1 MNIAGNLPTFWF
13 ALIGVLWIGYF
24 FLEGFD
30 FGVGI
35 LLPFLGRDDADRRVL
50 LNAIGPVWDGN
61 EVWLLVAGGA
71 TFAAFPEWYA
81 TLFSGFYWALFL
93 ILVALILRAVAFE
106 FRNRSDSPVWRR
118 WWDRAIFFGSAL
130 PALLWGV
137 AFADFVWGVPIDAHR
152 EFAGGFLD
160 LVGPYALVGGVTTF
174 TLFALH
180 GALFLTLKTGG
191 DLQARARQAAGRL
204 WLAAGVAV
212 LVFLTWSYVNAVL
225 RHDRGVVPDVVPLAA
240 LGALYFAGWLRRE
253 RWDLG
258 AFLLNGTAIALV
270 VATIFLNLYP
280 RVLISSLNAAWSL
293 NIGNASSSPYTL
305 GVMTI
310 VALVFTPLVLGY
322 QAWTYW
328 VFRHRIHREDVAP
341 AGTGQ

>member
-1 MNIAGNLPTFWF
+1 MSWNLPTLWF
-13 ALIGVLWIGYF
+13 VLIGVLWIGYF

-30 FGVGI
+30 FGVGM
-35 LLPFLGRDDADRRVL
+35 LLPVLGRDDADRRAML
-50 LNAIGPVWDGN
+50 HAIGPVWDGN

-106 FRNRSDSPVWRR
+106 FRNRSESPDWRR
-118 WWDRAIFFGSAL
+118 WWDRAIVFGSAL

-152 EFAGGFLD
+152 EYAGGFLD
-160 LVGPYALVGGVTTF
+160 LVGPYALLGGLTTLS
-174 TLFALH
+174 LFALH
-180 GALFLTLKTGG
+180 GALFLALKTTG
-191 DLQARARQAAGRL
+191 DLRQRAWEAARPLWYAA
-204 WLAAGVAV
+204 AAVV
-212 LVFLTWSYVNAVL
+212 LVFLTWSYVNALL
-225 RHDRGVVPDVVPLAA
+225 RSDKGIVPDAVPLTALAA
-240 LGALYFAGWLRRE
+240 VYAVGWLRRE

-258 AFLLNGTAIALV
+258 AFLLNGAAIALV

-280 RVLISSLNAAWSL
+280 RVLISSLNPDWSL
-293 NIGNASSSPYTL
+293 TIGNASSSPYTL
-305 GVMTI
+305 GVMTV

-322 QAWTYW
+322 QGWTYW
-328 VFRHRIHREDVAP
+328 VFRHRIGREEVEPAPVA
-341 AGTGQ
+341 AAR